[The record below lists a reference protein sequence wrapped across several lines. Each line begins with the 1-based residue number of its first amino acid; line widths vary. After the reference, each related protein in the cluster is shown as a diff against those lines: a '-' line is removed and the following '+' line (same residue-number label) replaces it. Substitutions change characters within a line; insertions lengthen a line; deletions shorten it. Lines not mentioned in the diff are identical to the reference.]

1 MLNEEKKTEDDF
13 NSGLRS
19 ELESAFKAEKE
30 PEPEEPEP
38 GEPEPKAEE
47 EAPNVNEADT
57 PAATETPTVEEPP
70 KNIPASVRKHW
81 ASLDPE
87 VRKEIATREANIH
100 RMFTAEDGE
109 LAVGRK
115 MKEVIAPYLPMIR
128 AEGGSAEG
136 AIKDLLNTAYILRA
150 GNAEQKAAIIRQVAK
165 QFGVDLGSSLQQ
177 SQPDNDIM
185 AIKRQ
190 LEEMKQVANP
200 DAIYG
205 HLQER
210 FEYDKIQQDISAFA
224 ADPAHSH
231 FATVKTLMGAIMANG
246 GAETMQEAYDMA
258 CRAHPQTRSVL
269 DAEVAAKSAQEA
281 EEKRKAALEAKRK
294 ASVSVT
300 GSSGSQNSTGQSH
313 NEDEIRST
321 IVKAMRGEKI

>member
-1 MLNEEKKTEDDF
+1 MLDEEKKTEEADD
-13 NSGLRS
+13 LRGQIEAAVKGVDETVDS
-19 ELESAFKAEKE
+19 E
-30 PEPEEPEP
+30 PEPTTEELEV
-38 GEPEPKAEE
+38 AE
-47 EAPNVNEADT
+47 
-57 PAATETPTVEEPP
+57 TETPATPETQAIEEPP
-70 KNIPASVRKHW
+70 KNIPSSVRKHW

-128 AEGGSAEG
+128 AEGGTAEG
-136 AIKDLLNTAYILRA
+136 AVKDLLNTAYILRA
-150 GNAEQKAAIIRQVAK
+150 GNPEQKAAIIRQVAK
-165 QFGVDLGSSLQQ
+165 QYGVDLGSAVQQ
-177 SQPDNDIM
+177 TQPDNDIM

-190 LEEMKQVANP
+190 LEEMKKVANP

-210 FEYDKIQQDISAFA
+210 MEYDKIQQDISAFA
-224 ADPAHSH
+224 ADPAHPH
-231 FATVKTLMGAIMANG
+231 FSTVKTLMGAIMANG

-269 DAEVAAKSAQEA
+269 DAEVAAKAAQEA

-313 NEDEIRST
+313 NNDDDLRGAIR
-321 IVKAMRGEKI
+321 KAMLGEKI